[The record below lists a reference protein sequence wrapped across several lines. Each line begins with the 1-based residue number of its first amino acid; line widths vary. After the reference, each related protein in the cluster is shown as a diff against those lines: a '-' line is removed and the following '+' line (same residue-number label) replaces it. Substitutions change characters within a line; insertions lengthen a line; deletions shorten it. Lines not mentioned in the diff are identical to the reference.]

1 MSMPAQ
7 TRASSA
13 PQKQPRKLTALE
25 RNRLEWETHKDE
37 IEAMYMDRDKTLEET
52 MLYFKEKRALDWR

>member
-1 MSMPAQ
+1 MAMPAQ
-7 TRASSA
+7 PGASSA
-13 PQKQPRKLTALE
+13 SQQQPRKMTALE

-37 IEAMYMDRDKTLEET
+37 IEAIYMDRDETLEET